1 MFRSFLGFGL
11 YGLAFVL
18 LVATSYLDTPSWST
32 FKEVAYGL
40 AMFLLLILGS
50 ILIIFDE
57 ESAFEKILDGLDQ
70 AFDWLT
76 EFQWPRISTI
86 FLSFACII
94 FSMQAMQWAAY
105 NAVVAILAI
114 ATGLIVLVRAG
125 KYLWLLAK
133 AADESSPR
141 EYRDPCDPLPWRP

>member
-1 MFRSFLGFGL
+1 MFRSFLGFSL

-32 FKEVAYGL
+32 FEKVAYGL
-40 AMFLLLILGS
+40 AIFLPLILGS

-57 ESAFEKILDGLDQ
+57 ESAFEKILGGLDQ

-86 FLSFACII
+86 SLSFACII
-94 FSMQAMQWAAY
+94 FSMQAMHWAAY

-133 AADESSPR
+133 AADESSSR